1 MKEVELY
8 PPIKQFFEDRGYEV
22 QGEVKHCDLVA
33 HREEDDQI
41 VIVELKTSPS
51 MGLLVQA
58 TERQTISDCVYVAI
72 PAKKYRRSQWRGIQ
86 RVIKQLGLGLLV
98 VTSSKLGQVVTEYFE
113 PAPMRKIQSRKR
125 KAVKKELAERNA
137 SYNIGGT
144 TRTEL
149 MTAYR
154 QNAILIA
161 CFLDMLG
168 ESSAAQMKKL
178 GAPANTLQIVS
189 SNHYG
194 WFERVSRGI
203 YQLTTV
209 GNQAPEKYSEIWQ
222 TAKKVVIAARPKLT
236 AKK

>member
-8 PPIKQFFEDRGYEV
+8 PPIKQFFEQRGYEV

-33 HREEDDQI
+33 HRASDDQL

-58 TERQTISDCVYVAI
+58 TERQAISECVYVAI

-98 VTSSKLGQVVTEYFE
+98 VTKSKLGEVVVEHFAPE
-113 PAPMRKIQSRKR
+113 PMRKIQSRKQR
-125 KAVKKELAERNA
+125 AVKKELAERNA
-137 SYNIGGT
+137 SYNVGGT
-144 TRTEL
+144 TGTEL

-161 CFLDMLG
+161 CFLDALG

-178 GAPANTLQIVS
+178 GTPDNTLQIVA

-194 WFERVSRGI
+194 WFERISRGI
-203 YQLTTV
+203 YRLTAV
-209 GNQAPEKYSEIWQ
+209 GNDAPKQYPDIWQ
-222 TAKKVVIAARPKLT
+222 AAKKVVAAATLGD
-236 AKK
+236 

>member
-8 PPIKQFFEDRGYEV
+8 PPIKQFFEDRGYKV

-33 HREEDDQI
+33 HRESDDQL

-58 TERQTISDCVYVAI
+58 TERQAISDYVYVAI

-98 VTSSKLGQVVTEYFE
+98 VTSSKLGEVVTEHFE
-113 PAPMRKIQSRKR
+113 PEPMRQIQSRKR
-125 KAVKKELAERNA
+125 KGVKKELSERNA

-161 CFLDMLG
+161 CFLDTLG

-178 GAPANTLQIVS
+178 GAPANTLQIMA

-203 YQLTTV
+203 FQLTNV
-209 GNQAPEKYSEIWQ
+209 GNEAPKKYSGIWQ
-222 TAKKVVIAARPKLT
+222 AAKKVVATVSPKD
-236 AKK
+236 